1 MNNSRAFLHIT
12 YKLYGHLD
20 KLSGVKKSNCINCY
34 LSLMKHAWKK
44 NNYECGLR
52 YSTVAKETKLSRI
65 TVRRTLDTLEKL
77 HVISTVRGRS
87 GKTYKINQ
95 LFIKSES
102 DGSILYTNKN
112 KMYKKDH
119 SNVKKRSV
127 LEETIYI
134 NNIDK
139 IIRDNRNDKDS
150 LILNLSKLPLSELK
164 SDTKNPYYIKLA
176 IEKKAELDRESKA
189 TYVHPQK
196 IINELTK
203 IKKNSNPRY
212 REKVAFN
219 KRNNL
224 DYKGRP
230 IIKDNQST
238 INKGRPKKW

>member
-1 MNNSRAFLHIT
+1 
-12 YKLYGHLD
+12 
-20 KLSGVKKSNCINCY
+20 
-34 LSLMKHAWKK
+34 MKHAWKK

-52 YSTVAKETKLSRI
+52 YSTIAKETKLSRI

-87 GKTYKINQ
+87 GKSYKINQ
-95 LFIKSES
+95 LFLKTES
-102 DGSILYTNKN
+102 DGSILYTNN
-112 KMYKKDH
+112 SSMYKKDH

-134 NNIDK
+134 NNIEN
-139 IIRDNRNDKDS
+139 IIRNNRGSMDDI
-150 LILNLSKLPLSELK
+150 ILNLSKLPLSDLN
-164 SDTKNPYYIKLA
+164 SDTNNPYYVKLA
-176 IEKKAELDRESKA
+176 KEKKAELDRLSKA

-224 DYKGRP
+224 DW
-230 IIKDNQST
+230 
-238 INKGRPKKW
+238 KGRPKK

>member
-20 KLSGVKKSNCINCY
+20 KLSGTKKSNCLNCY

-77 HVISTVRGRS
+77 NVISTVRGRS

-112 KMYKKDH
+112 KMYTKDH
-119 SNVKKRSV
+119 SDVYKRSP
-127 LEETIYI
+127 LEETLYTVSKG
-134 NNIDK
+134 NNIDT

-150 LILNLSKLPLSELK
+150 LIVNLSKLPLLELK

-176 IEKKAELDRESKA
+176 IEKKAELERESKA

-230 IIKDNQST
+230 
-238 INKGRPKKW
+238 KKW

>member
-52 YSTVAKETKLSRI
+52 YSTVAAETKLSRI

-77 HVISTVRGRS
+77 NVISTVRGRS

-95 LFIKSES
+95 LFIKTES

-119 SNVKKRSV
+119 SDVYKRAV

-134 NNIDK
+134 NNIEK
-139 IIRDNRNDKDS
+139 IIRDNRGDMDS
-150 LILNLSKLPLSELK
+150 LILNLSKLPPEELN
-164 SDTKNPYYIKLA
+164 SDTKNPYYVKLA
-176 IEKKAELDRESKA
+176 KAKKIELERESKA

-203 IKKNSNPRY
+203 ISKNSNPRY

-230 IIKDNQST
+230 
-238 INKGRPKKW
+238 KK

>member
-102 DGSILYTNKN
+102 DGSILYTNKP
-112 KMYKKDH
+112 KMNKKDH
-119 SNVKKRSV
+119 PDVYKRSV

-139 IIRDNRNDKDS
+139 IIRDNRGS
-150 LILNLSKLPLSELK
+150 LDNIILNLSKLPLSELK

-176 IEKKAELDRESKA
+176 IEKKAELERESKT
-189 TYVHPQK
+189 TYVQHHK
-196 IINELTK
+196 IINELTT

-230 IIKDNQST
+230 
-238 INKGRPKKW
+238 KK

>member
-1 MNNSRAFLHIT
+1 
-12 YKLYGHLD
+12 
-20 KLSGVKKSNCINCY
+20 
-34 LSLMKHAWKK
+34 MKHAWKK

-52 YSTVAKETKLSRI
+52 YSTIAKETKLSRI

-87 GKTYKINQ
+87 GKSYKINQ
-95 LFIKSES
+95 LFLKTES
-102 DGSILYTNKN
+102 DGSILYTNN
-112 KMYKKDH
+112 SSMYKKDH

-127 LEETIYI
+127 LVEALN
-134 NNIDK
+134 NNIEA
-139 IIRDNRNDKDS
+139 IIRDNRGDMDS
-150 LILNLSKLPLSELK
+150 MILNLSKLPLSDLN
-164 SDTKNPYYIKLA
+164 SDTNNPYYVKLA
-176 IEKKAELDRESKA
+176 KEKKAELDRLSKA

-224 DYKGRP
+224 DW
-230 IIKDNQST
+230 
-238 INKGRPKKW
+238 KGRPKK

>member
-20 KLSGVKKSNCINCY
+20 KLTGVKKSNCLNCY

-77 HVISTVRGRS
+77 NIISTVRGRS

-95 LFIKSES
+95 LFLKTEL
-102 DGSILYTNKN
+102 DGSILYTNKT

-119 SNVKKRSV
+119 SNVKNRSV

-134 NNIDK
+134 NNIEK
-139 IIRDNRNDKDS
+139 IIRDNRGNMDS
-150 LILNLSKLPLSELK
+150 LILNLSKLPLSDLN
-164 SDTKNPYYIKLA
+164 SDTNNPYYIKLA
-176 IEKKAELDRESKA
+176 KAKKAELDRESKA
-189 TYVHPQK
+189 TYVNPHK

-203 IKKNSNPRY
+203 ISKNSNPRY
-212 REKVAFN
+212 KEKVAFN

-230 IIKDNQST
+230 
-238 INKGRPKKW
+238 KK

>member
-1 MNNSRAFLHIT
+1 MKNSRAFLHIT

-20 KLSGVKKSNCINCY
+20 KLSGTKKSNCLNCY

-52 YSTVAKETKLSRI
+52 YSTIAKETKLSRI
-65 TVRRTLDTLEKL
+65 TVRRTLYTLEKL
-77 HVISTVRGRS
+77 HIISTIRGRS

-95 LFIKSES
+95 LFLKTEL
-102 DGSILYTNKN
+102 DGSILYTNNN
-112 KMYKKDH
+112 KKYKKDH
-119 SNVKKRSV
+119 SNVYKRSV
-127 LEETIYI
+127 LVEALN
-134 NNIDK
+134 NNIEA
-139 IIRDNRNDKDS
+139 IIRDNRGDMDS
-150 LILNLSKLPLSELK
+150 MILNLSKLPLSALN
-164 SDTKNPYYIKLA
+164 SDTNNPYYVKLA
-176 IEKKAELDRESKA
+176 IEKKAELDRISKA

-230 IIKDNQST
+230 
-238 INKGRPKKW
+238 KK

>member
-1 MNNSRAFLHIT
+1 MHIT

-65 TVRRTLDTLEKL
+65 TVRRTLYTLEKL
-77 HVISTVRGRS
+77 HIISTIRGRS

-95 LFIKSES
+95 LFLKTEL
-102 DGSILYTNKN
+102 DGSILYTNNN
-112 KMYKKDH
+112 KKYKKDH
-119 SNVKKRSV
+119 SNVYKRSV
-127 LEETIYI
+127 IVDALN
-134 NNIDK
+134 NNIEA
-139 IIRDNRNDKDS
+139 IIRDNRGDMDS
-150 LILNLSKLPLSELK
+150 MILNLSKLPLSDLN
-164 SDTKNPYYIKLA
+164 SDTNNPYYVKLA
-176 IEKKAELDRESKA
+176 KEKKAELDRISKA

-203 IKKNSNPRY
+203 IKKNTNPRY
-212 REKVAFN
+212 KEKVAFN

-230 IIKDNQST
+230 
-238 INKGRPKKW
+238 KK

>member
-1 MNNSRAFLHIT
+1 MNNTRAFLHIT

-20 KLSGVKKSNCINCY
+20 KLGGTKKSNCINCY

-52 YSTVAKETKLSRI
+52 YSTIAKETKLSRI
-65 TVRRTLDTLEKL
+65 TVRRTLNTLEKL

-87 GKTYKINQ
+87 GKSYKINQ
-95 LFIKSES
+95 LFLKTES
-102 DGSILYTNKN
+102 DGSILYTNNN
-112 KMYKKDH
+112 KKYKKDH
-119 SNVKKRSV
+119 SDVYNRSV
-127 LEETIYI
+127 LVEALN
-134 NNIDK
+134 NNINT
-139 IIRDNRNDKDS
+139 IIRDNRGDKDS
-150 LILNLSKLPLSELK
+150 LILNLSKLPLSDLN
-164 SDTKNPYYIKLA
+164 SDTNNPYYVKLA
-176 IEKKAELDRESKA
+176 IKKKAELDRLNKA

-230 IIKDNQST
+230 
-238 INKGRPKKW
+238 KK

>member
-1 MNNSRAFLHIT
+1 MNNTRAFLHIT

-20 KLSGVKKSNCINCY
+20 KLSGIKKSNCLNCY

-52 YSTVAKETKLSRI
+52 YSTIAKETKLSRI

-87 GKTYKINQ
+87 GKSYKINQ
-95 LFIKSES
+95 LFLKTES
-102 DGSILYTNKN
+102 DGSILYTNN
-112 KMYKKDH
+112 SSMYKKDH

-127 LEETIYI
+127 LVEALN
-134 NNIDK
+134 NNIET
-139 IIRDNRNDKDS
+139 IIRDNRGDMDS
-150 LILNLSKLPLSELK
+150 MILNLSKLPLSDLN
-164 SDTKNPYYIKLA
+164 SDTNNPYYVKLA
-176 IEKKAELDRESKA
+176 IEKKAELDRLSKA

-224 DYKGRP
+224 DW
-230 IIKDNQST
+230 
-238 INKGRPKKW
+238 KGRPKK

>member
-1 MNNSRAFLHIT
+1 LHIT

-77 HVISTVRGRS
+77 NVISTVRGRS

-95 LFIKSES
+95 LFIKTES
-102 DGSILYTNKN
+102 DGSILYTNKS

-119 SNVKKRSV
+119 SDVYKRAV
-127 LEETIYI
+127 LVEALNTIDKG
-134 NNIDK
+134 NNIEN
-139 IIRDNRNDKDS
+139 IIRDNRGNMDS
-150 LILNLSKLPLSELK
+150 LILNLSKLPLSDLN
-164 SDTKNPYYIKLA
+164 SDTKNPYYVKLA
-176 IEKKAELDRESKA
+176 KEKKIELEHESKA

-203 IKKNSNPRY
+203 ISKNSNPRY

-230 IIKDNQST
+230 
-238 INKGRPKKW
+238 KK

>member
-1 MNNSRAFLHIT
+1 MNNTRAFLHIT

-20 KLSGVKKSNCINCY
+20 KLSGIKKSNCLNCY

-52 YSTVAKETKLSRI
+52 YSTIAKETKLSRI

-87 GKTYKINQ
+87 GKSYKINQ
-95 LFIKSES
+95 LFLKTES
-102 DGSILYTNKN
+102 DGSILYTNN
-112 KMYKKDH
+112 SSMYKKDH

-134 NNIDK
+134 NNIEK
-139 IIRDNRNDKDS
+139 IIRDNRGDMDS
-150 LILNLSKLPLSELK
+150 IILNLSKLPLSDLN
-164 SDTKNPYYIKLA
+164 SDTNNPYYVKLA
-176 IEKKAELDRESKA
+176 IEKKAELDRLSKA

-224 DYKGRP
+224 DW
-230 IIKDNQST
+230 
-238 INKGRPKKW
+238 KGRPKNNGR

>member
-1 MNNSRAFLHIT
+1 MKNSRAFLHIT

-20 KLSGVKKSNCINCY
+20 KLSGTKKSNCLNCY

-52 YSTVAKETKLSRI
+52 YSTVVKETKLSRI

-77 HVISTVRGRS
+77 HIISTVRGKS

-95 LFIKSES
+95 LFLKTES
-102 DGSILYTNKN
+102 DSSIIYNNKN
-112 KMYKKDH
+112 KKYKIDH
-119 SNVKKRSV
+119 SNVYIRAV

-134 NNIDK
+134 NNIEN
-139 IIRDNRNDKDS
+139 IIRDNRGNMDS
-150 LILNLSKLPLSELK
+150 LILNLSKLPLSELN
-164 SDTKNPYYIKLA
+164 SDTKNPYYVKLA
-176 IEKKAELDRESKA
+176 KEKKAELDRESKA

-230 IIKDNQST
+230 
-238 INKGRPKKW
+238 KK

>member
-20 KLSGVKKSNCINCY
+20 KLSGTKKSNCINCY

-52 YSTVAKETKLSRI
+52 YSTIAKETKLSRI

-87 GKTYKINQ
+87 GKSYKINQ
-95 LFIKSES
+95 LFLKTES
-102 DGSILYTNKN
+102 DGSILYTNN
-112 KMYKKDH
+112 IGMYKKDH

-127 LEETIYI
+127 LVEALN
-134 NNIDK
+134 NNIED
-139 IIRDNRNDKDS
+139 IIRDNRGDIDT
-150 LILNLSKLPLSELK
+150 LILNLSKLPLSILN
-164 SDTKNPYYIKLA
+164 SDTNNPYYIKLA
-176 IEKKAELDRESKA
+176 KEKKIELDRESKA

-212 REKVAFN
+212 REKVEFN

-230 IIKDNQST
+230 
-238 INKGRPKKW
+238 KK

>member
-77 HVISTVRGRS
+77 NVISTVRGRS

-95 LFIKSES
+95 LFIKTES
-102 DGSILYTNKN
+102 DSSILYTNKS
-112 KMYKKDH
+112 KMYKKEQSD
-119 SNVKKRSV
+119 VYKRAV

-134 NNIDK
+134 NNIEN
-139 IIRDNRNDKDS
+139 IIRDNRGDMDS
-150 LILNLSKLPLSELK
+150 LILNLSKLPLSDLN
-164 SDTKNPYYIKLA
+164 SDTKNPYYVKLA

-203 IKKNSNPRY
+203 ISKNSNPRY

-230 IIKDNQST
+230 
-238 INKGRPKKW
+238 KK

>member
-1 MNNSRAFLHIT
+1 MNNTRAFLHIT

-20 KLSGVKKSNCINCY
+20 KLSGTKKSNCLNCY

-52 YSTVAKETKLSRI
+52 YSTVVKETKLSRI

-77 HVISTVRGRS
+77 HVISTIRGRS

-95 LFIKSES
+95 LFLKTES
-102 DGSILYTNKN
+102 DSSIIYNNKN
-112 KMYKKDH
+112 KKYKIDH
-119 SNVKKRSV
+119 SNVYKRAV

-150 LILNLSKLPLSELK
+150 LILNLSKLPLSELN

-176 IEKKAELDRESKA
+176 IEKKAELDRESKS
-189 TYVHPQK
+189 TYVNPQK

-203 IKKNSNPRY
+203 ISKNSNPRY
-212 REKVAFN
+212 RERVAFN

-230 IIKDNQST
+230 
-238 INKGRPKKW
+238 KK

>member
-1 MNNSRAFLHIT
+1 MKNSRAFLHIT

-52 YSTVAKETKLSRI
+52 YSTIAKETKLSRI
-65 TVRRTLDTLEKL
+65 TIRRTIDTLEKL
-77 HVISTVRGRS
+77 HIISTIRGRS

-95 LFIKSES
+95 IFIKTES
-102 DGSILYTNKN
+102 DGSILYTNKS

-119 SNVKKRSV
+119 SDVYKRSV
-127 LEETIYI
+127 LVEALN
-134 NNIDK
+134 NNIEA
-139 IIRDNRNDKDS
+139 IIRDNKGDMDS
-150 LILNLSKLPLSELK
+150 LILNLSKLPLKDLN
-164 SDTKNPYYIKLA
+164 SDTNNPYYVKLA
-176 IEKKAELDRESKA
+176 KEKKIELDRLSKA

-212 REKVAFN
+212 REKVEFN

-230 IIKDNQST
+230 
-238 INKGRPKKW
+238 KK

>member
-20 KLSGVKKSNCINCY
+20 KLSGTKKSNCINCY

-52 YSTVAKETKLSRI
+52 YSTVVKETKLSRI

-95 LFIKSES
+95 LFLKTES
-102 DGSILYTNKN
+102 DSSIIYTNKN
-112 KMYKKDH
+112 KKYKIDH
-119 SNVKKRSV
+119 SNVYKRAV

-164 SDTKNPYYIKLA
+164 LDTNNPYYIKLA

-203 IKKNSNPRY
+203 IKKNSNPKY
-212 REKVAFN
+212 REKVEFN

-238 INKGRPKKW
+238 INKGRPKK

>member
-20 KLSGVKKSNCINCY
+20 KLSGVKKSNCLNCY

-77 HVISTVRGRS
+77 NVISTVRGRS

-119 SNVKKRSV
+119 SDVYKRSV
-127 LEETIYI
+127 LVEDINI

-139 IIRDNRNDKDS
+139 IIKDNRGS
-150 LILNLSKLPLSELK
+150 LDNIILNLSKLPLSELN

-189 TYVHPQK
+189 TYVNPQK

-203 IKKNSNPRY
+203 ISKNSNPRY

-230 IIKDNQST
+230 
-238 INKGRPKKW
+238 KK

>member
-1 MNNSRAFLHIT
+1 MNNTRAFLHIT

-20 KLSGVKKSNCINCY
+20 KLGGTKKSNCLNCY

-52 YSTVAKETKLSRI
+52 YSTIAKETKLSRI

-77 HVISTVRGRS
+77 HIISTVRGRS
-87 GKTYKINQ
+87 GKTYKINE
-95 LFIKSES
+95 LFIKTES
-102 DGSILYTNKN
+102 DGSILYTINNK
-112 KMYKKDH
+112 KYKKDH
-119 SNVKKRSV
+119 SNVYKRSV
-127 LEETIYI
+127 LVEDINTLNKG
-134 NNIDK
+134 NNIEK

-150 LILNLSKLPLSELK
+150 MILNLSKLPLSELNL
-164 SDTKNPYYIKLA
+164 DTNNPYYVKLA
-176 IEKKAELDRESKA
+176 IEKKAELDRLSKA

-224 DYKGRP
+224 DW
-230 IIKDNQST
+230 
-238 INKGRPKKW
+238 KGRPKK

>member
-1 MNNSRAFLHIT
+1 MNNTRAFLHIT

-20 KLSGVKKSNCINCY
+20 KLGGTKKSNCLNCY

-52 YSTVAKETKLSRI
+52 YSTVVKETKLSRI

-87 GKTYKINQ
+87 GKTYKINH
-95 LFIKSES
+95 LFLKTES
-102 DGSILYTNKN
+102 DSSIIYNNKN
-112 KMYKKDH
+112 KKYKIDH
-119 SNVKKRSV
+119 SNVYKRAV
-127 LEETIYI
+127 LVEDI
-134 NNIDK
+134 NNSNIEK

-150 LILNLSKLPLSELK
+150 LIVNLSKLPLSDLN
-164 SDTKNPYYIKLA
+164 SDTNNPYYVKLA
-176 IEKKAELDRESKA
+176 KEKKAELERESKA

-212 REKVAFN
+212 KEKVAFN

-230 IIKDNQST
+230 
-238 INKGRPKKW
+238 KK

>member
-1 MNNSRAFLHIT
+1 MNNTRAFLHIT

-20 KLSGVKKSNCINCY
+20 KLSGIKKSNCLNCY

-52 YSTVAKETKLSRI
+52 YSTIAKETKLSRI

-77 HVISTVRGRS
+77 HVISTVRGKS
-87 GKTYKINQ
+87 GKSYKINQ
-95 LFIKSES
+95 LFLKTES
-102 DGSILYTNKN
+102 DGSILYTNN
-112 KMYKKDH
+112 IGMYKKDH

-134 NNIDK
+134 NNIEN
-139 IIRDNRNDKDS
+139 IIRNNRGSMDDI
-150 LILNLSKLPLSELK
+150 ILNLSKLPLSDLN
-164 SDTKNPYYIKLA
+164 SDTNNPYYVKLA
-176 IEKKAELDRESKA
+176 KEKKAELDRLSKA

-224 DYKGRP
+224 DW
-230 IIKDNQST
+230 
-238 INKGRPKKW
+238 KGRPKK

>member
-20 KLSGVKKSNCINCY
+20 KLSGTKKSNCINCY

-52 YSTVAKETKLSRI
+52 YSTVVKETKLSRI

-95 LFIKSES
+95 LFIKTES
-102 DGSILYTNKN
+102 DSSIIYTNKN
-112 KMYKKDH
+112 KKYKIDH
-119 SNVKKRSV
+119 SDVYKRAV

-134 NNIDK
+134 NNIEK
-139 IIRDNRNDKDS
+139 IIRDNRGDMDS
-150 LILNLSKLPLSELK
+150 LILNLSKLPPEELNL
-164 SDTKNPYYIKLA
+164 DTKNPYYVKLA
-176 IEKKAELDRESKA
+176 KAKKAELERESKA

-203 IKKNSNPRY
+203 ISKNSNPRY
-212 REKVAFN
+212 IEKVAFN

-230 IIKDNQST
+230 
-238 INKGRPKKW
+238 KK

>member
-77 HVISTVRGRS
+77 HIISTVRGRS
-87 GKTYKINQ
+87 GKSYKINQ
-95 LFIKSES
+95 VFLKTES
-102 DGSILYTNKN
+102 DGSVLYTNN
-112 KMYKKDH
+112 SSMYKKDH

-127 LEETIYI
+127 LVEALN
-134 NNIDK
+134 NNIEA
-139 IIRDNRNDKDS
+139 IIRDNRGDMDS
-150 LILNLSKLPLSELK
+150 MILNLSKLPLKDLN
-164 SDTKNPYYIKLA
+164 SDTNNPYYVKLA
-176 IEKKAELDRESKA
+176 IEKKTELDRESKA

-203 IKKNSNPRY
+203 IKKNSNIKY

-230 IIKDNQST
+230 
-238 INKGRPKKW
+238 KK

>member
-1 MNNSRAFLHIT
+1 MNNTRAFLHIT

-20 KLSGVKKSNCINCY
+20 KLSGIKKSNCLNCY

-52 YSTVAKETKLSRI
+52 YSTIAKETKLSRI

-87 GKTYKINQ
+87 GKSYKINQ
-95 LFIKSES
+95 LFLKTES
-102 DGSILYTNKN
+102 DGSILYTNN
-112 KMYKKDH
+112 SSMYKKDH

-134 NNIDK
+134 NNIEN
-139 IIRDNRNDKDS
+139 IIRNNRGSMDDI
-150 LILNLSKLPLSELK
+150 ILNLSKLPLSDLN
-164 SDTKNPYYIKLA
+164 SDTNNPYYVKLA
-176 IEKKAELDRESKA
+176 KEKKAELDRLSKA

-230 IIKDNQST
+230 
-238 INKGRPKKW
+238 KK

>member
-77 HVISTVRGRS
+77 NVISTVRGRS

-95 LFIKSES
+95 LFLKTES
-102 DGSILYTNKN
+102 DSSIIYTDKS
-112 KMYKKDH
+112 KKYKIDH
-119 SNVKKRSV
+119 SNVYKRAV

-134 NNIDK
+134 NNIEN

-150 LILNLSKLPLSELK
+150 MILNLSKLPLTELN
-164 SDTKNPYYIKLA
+164 SDTNNPYYVKLA
-176 IEKKAELDRESKA
+176 KEKKAELDRESKA

-230 IIKDNQST
+230 
-238 INKGRPKKW
+238 KK

>member
-20 KLSGVKKSNCINCY
+20 KLSGTKKSNCLNCY

-52 YSTVAKETKLSRI
+52 YSTIAKETKLSRI
-65 TVRRTLDTLEKL
+65 TVRRTLNTLEKL

-87 GKTYKINQ
+87 GKSYKINQ
-95 LFIKSES
+95 LFLKTES
-102 DGSILYTNKN
+102 DGSILYTNNN
-112 KMYKKDH
+112 KKYKKDH
-119 SNVKKRSV
+119 SDVYNRSV
-127 LEETIYI
+127 LVETLN
-134 NNIDK
+134 NNINT
-139 IIRDNRNDKDS
+139 IIRDNRGDKDS
-150 LILNLSKLPLSELK
+150 LILNLSKLPLSDLN
-164 SDTKNPYYIKLA
+164 SDTNNPYYVKLA
-176 IEKKAELDRESKA
+176 IKKKAELDRLSKA

-203 IKKNSNPRY
+203 IKKNSNIKY

-230 IIKDNQST
+230 
-238 INKGRPKKW
+238 KK

>member
-77 HVISTVRGRS
+77 NVISTVRGRS

-95 LFIKSES
+95 LFIKTES
-102 DGSILYTNKN
+102 DSSIIYTNKN
-112 KMYKKDH
+112 KKYKIDH
-119 SNVKKRSV
+119 SDVYKRAV

-134 NNIDK
+134 NNIEK
-139 IIRDNRNDKDS
+139 IIRDNRGNMDS
-150 LILNLSKLPLSELK
+150 LILNLSKLPPEELNL
-164 SDTKNPYYIKLA
+164 DTKNPYYVKLA

-203 IKKNSNPRY
+203 ISKNSNPRY

-230 IIKDNQST
+230 
-238 INKGRPKKW
+238 KK

>member
-1 MNNSRAFLHIT
+1 MNNTRAFLHIT

-20 KLSGVKKSNCINCY
+20 KLSGTKKSNCLNCY

-52 YSTVAKETKLSRI
+52 YSTVVKETKLSRI

-95 LFIKSES
+95 LFLKTES
-102 DGSILYTNKN
+102 DSSIIYTDKS
-112 KMYKKDH
+112 KKYKKEH
-119 SNVKKRSV
+119 SNVYKRAV

-134 NNIDK
+134 NNIEN
-139 IIRDNRNDKDS
+139 IIRDNRGNMDS
-150 LILNLSKLPLSELK
+150 LILNLSKLPLTELN
-164 SDTKNPYYIKLA
+164 SDTNNPYYVKLA
-176 IEKKAELDRESKA
+176 KEKKAELDRESKA

-230 IIKDNQST
+230 
-238 INKGRPKKW
+238 KK

>member
-1 MNNSRAFLHIT
+1 MKNSRAFLHIT

-52 YSTVAKETKLSRI
+52 YSTIAKETKLSRI

-77 HVISTVRGRS
+77 HIISTVRGRS
-87 GKTYKINQ
+87 GKSYKINQ
-95 LFIKSES
+95 VFLKTES
-102 DGSILYTNKN
+102 DGSILYTNN
-112 KMYKKDH
+112 SSMYKKDH

-127 LEETIYI
+127 LVEALN
-134 NNIDK
+134 NNIEA
-139 IIRDNRNDKDS
+139 IIRDNRGDMDS
-150 LILNLSKLPLSELK
+150 MILNLSKLPLKDLN
-164 SDTKNPYYIKLA
+164 SDTNNPYYVKLA
-176 IEKKAELDRESKA
+176 KEKKIELDRISKA

-212 REKVAFN
+212 REKVEFN

-230 IIKDNQST
+230 
-238 INKGRPKKW
+238 KK